1 MKSVT
6 SRSVYKIMEM
16 MSSSSSIWFMSSK
29 EDSCLRKYF
38 YTNCN
43 SQQVEAFK
51 ISWYVTR
58 DSESEISMQ
67 EGTRWCFRYKLSSTH
82 QVFLLNFVWI
92 VDCRED
98 SSFMKKTRH
107 KIQTVHCWSS
117 IFLCISF
124 FIMLISMLY
133 LSGSHH
139 RRQMGLEGTASVCDR
154 ISMFNWR
161 QLLIYKIKYY
171 P

>member
-98 SSFMKKTRH
+98 SSFMKKNEAQNSNCTLLELHLFMHIIFYYAHFHAVPVWESPQAPNGAGRYC
-107 KIQTVHCWSS
+107 VGLWSD
-117 IFLCISF
+117 F
-124 FIMLISMLY
+124 
-133 LSGSHH
+133 H
-139 RRQMGLEGTASVCDR
+139 V
-154 ISMFNWR
+154 
-161 QLLIYKIKYY
+161 
-171 P
+171 